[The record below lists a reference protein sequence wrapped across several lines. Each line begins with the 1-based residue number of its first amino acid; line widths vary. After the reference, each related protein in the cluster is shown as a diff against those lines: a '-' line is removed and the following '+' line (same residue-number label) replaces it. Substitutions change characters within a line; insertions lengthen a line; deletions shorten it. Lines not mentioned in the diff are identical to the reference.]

1 MTAIRRRGLAGL
13 IALVLLLGQS
23 LPGVGDG
30 PPSVSAADETYAFCG
45 RVFPDPHAYWPA
57 PVQLPARSP
66 FAKGN
71 ASCAAVDFLSYAGMV
86 DGLAYLESLFPQ
98 FVEVYNLEEDFGDG
112 SDCAT
117 SSDPADMC
125 SAGLPRQ
132 GLPAGRVR
140 SDLYMV
146 RLTDERVPDT
156 DKKFFTFPLSIHGI
170 ERAGAEA
177 GVRIAEDLATWAY
190 CEAIANGDLAPNGK
204 TACAAEGTVPHP
216 LLETTP
222 NASVTA
228 GEAMRRSAVYLV
240 FANPDGWRRGD
251 IDNGVRFFQRYNGNG
266 VDMNRDWPTVGF
278 SFRPYTPWSEP
289 ETRSFGKVLKEIKP
303 TWDGGIDLHGQLID
317 RAFSF
322 TLLGA
327 GEQDYA
333 KNQRILQTVKGAWAD
348 AESRLAWSPLIKP
361 NTAPRDDQRLYGVQ
375 WGTVWDTIAYTTTG
389 SFGDWINSPLGL
401 NGDGIDNEMSLSHLS
416 NCGTGSCYLVDAE
429 QLHVDGNKSLVYSM
443 VNFTLLPED
452 ATFRVPGTVAYV
464 HSPRV
469 VASDGSPTEPPPGAG
484 LPPQDPIMNV
494 SLDATNGFMH
504 EFVIEG
510 FAGGVYNG
518 GVEGKV
524 TSQNVGGVGQT
535 ATTET
540 ILERY
545 RSGEEDPGPAT
556 ACGSAGDPW
565 EEVNRY
571 FDQAD
576 TYQQAGAAV
585 HGNMPL
591 PGRYRI
597 CLTGGL
603 VTQLR
608 AGGGAADLDITF
620 SGEKVWEDPG
630 QLPYSATNMAFFDD
644 LAGAMAPGQ
653 LVQVTAEDI
662 LAGTVNLDRFSSV
675 VVADDAFPGYVEP
688 IATGPAQGPTV
699 FTDVPAKTAL
709 TVPCAYSPNLVDT
722 GIPPTC
728 AADFEF
734 DIDGNFNNQQ
744 MTIAL
749 SADNAVDY
757 DLYIERQSRISG
769 AWSPVGN
776 AATEAASE
784 VTTLLRPLPG
794 HYRVRV
800 VNWAAGAPADGLEV
814 SFSNVYVGPEPDPS
828 SRTDAERAAWGAALR
843 GYAERGGNLVL
854 TDGALR
860 NLAWMGVIGRGF
872 VNDFSAYA
880 GYIGFTRDG
889 STESYD
895 DPLARDVNQPGAAEG
910 PGFRHQTYEPVPIG
924 YAITP
929 SDTDGQINTSPVWG
943 VDQIEWERLGGRTA
957 GTTTA
962 DQVTLGEIALGTGV
976 VRLVGALLPMPTEQF
991 YHPFGLANYA
1001 VTYSGYQIFQNVL
1014 QWQRALPDLTVT
1026 NVEATSTKGTKSAT
1040 ISASVSNA
1048 GAGAVAGALVR
1059 FLADGEPIG
1068 EETLGDLAADGTAT
1082 ASITWSLKGVTNGT
1096 HTLEAI
1102 VDPADA
1108 IPETDET
1115 NNTGAREVEVRGNKV
1130 QNGDFQTSSNGTTP
1144 DNWTTSGETS
1154 YDGQAASAGPGGA
1167 WTSDAIPVTAG
1178 MTLGFSVATTGAAGM
1193 AALEQLGATGVALST
1208 VALVAGDT
1216 LTVPDGVTAVR
1227 VRLAGGLLGVTTFD
1241 DVRLWEE

>member
-1 MTAIRRRGLAGL
+1 MKRLSAVLAAI
-13 IALVLLLGQS
+13 VLLATATPLGVD
-23 LPGVGDG
+23 LVPAAG
-30 PPSVSAADETYAFCG
+30 AADADYQRCG
-45 RVFPDPHAYWPA
+45 RVFPDPHAFWPLPQPA
-57 PVQLPARSP
+57 PARSP

-71 ASCAAVDFLSYAGMV
+71 AVCASADFLSYNGMV
-86 DGLAYLESLFPQ
+86 EGLTYLESLFPQ
-98 FVEVYNLEEDFGDG
+98 FVEFQKLEEDFGDG

-117 SSDPADMC
+117 STSPEDLC

-132 GLPAGRVR
+132 GAPAQRVR

-146 RLTDERVPDT
+146 RLTDERVPDD

-190 CEAIANGDLAPNGK
+190 CEAVADQSLAANGRTN
-204 TACAAEGTVPHP
+204 CAAEGRIPHA

-222 NASVTA
+222 DDSVTA
-228 GEAMRRSAVYLV
+228 GEALRRSAVYLV
-240 FANPDGWRRGD
+240 FANPDGWKRGD
-251 IDNGVRFFQRYNGNG
+251 LDNGIRFFQRYNGNG
-266 VDMNRDWPTVGF
+266 VDMNRDWPTIGF

-289 ETRSFGKVLKEIKP
+289 ETRSFGKVMKEIRPK
-303 TWDGGIDLHGQLID
+303 WDGGIDLHGQLID

-348 AESRLAWSPLIKP
+348 AEARLAWSPLIKP
-361 NTAPRDDQRLYGVQ
+361 NTAPKDDERLYGVQ

-401 NGDGIDNEMSLSHLS
+401 DGDGIDNEMSLSHLS
-416 NCGTGSCYLVDAE
+416 NCGVGSCYLVDAE

-452 ATFRVPGTVAYV
+452 NEFRVPGSVAYV
-464 HSPRV
+464 HSPKV
-469 VASDGSPTEPPPGAG
+469 LENDGTPLGPPPGDG
-484 LPPQDPIMNV
+484 LPPQDPILNA
-494 SLDATNGFMH
+494 SLDATNGFRH

-510 FAGGVYNG
+510 FADGVYNG

-524 TSQNVGGVGQT
+524 TAGNVGGVGQL
-535 ATTET
+535 ATTEL

-556 ACGSAGDPW
+556 ACGDAGDAW
-565 EEVNRY
+565 EEINRY

-585 HGNMPL
+585 HGNLPL

-603 VTQLR
+603 ATQLR
-608 AGGGAADLDITF
+608 AAGGAADLDITF
-620 SGEKVWEDPG
+620 SGEKAWEDPG
-630 QLPYSATNMAFFDD
+630 QLPYSATNMKFFGD
-644 LAGAMAPGQ
+644 LAEAMEPGQ
-653 LVQVTAEDI
+653 LTRVTVDEI
-662 LAGTVNLDRFSSV
+662 LAGTVDLDRFSSLV
-675 VVADDAFPGYVEP
+675 IADDAFPGYVEP
-688 IATGPAQGPTV
+688 IRTGPAQGPTT
-699 FTDVPAKTAL
+699 FSDVAPKTAL
-709 TVPCAYSPNLVDT
+709 TVPCAYSPSLVDT

-734 DIDGNFNNQQ
+734 DVDGTFNNQQ
-744 MTIAL
+744 ITIAL

-769 AWSPVGN
+769 DWSAVDS

-784 VTTLLRPLPG
+784 VMTLLRPLPG

-814 SFSNVYVGPEPDPS
+814 SFSNEYVGPAPAPS
-828 SRTDAERAAWGAALR
+828 ERSDGERDAWGAALKS
-843 GYAERGGNLVL
+843 YVERGGNLVL
-854 TDGALR
+854 TDGAVR
-860 NLAWMGVIGRGF
+860 NLAWMDVIGRGF
-872 VNDFSAYA
+872 VNDFSVYA

-889 STESYD
+889 STDTYG

-929 SDTDGQINTSPVWG
+929 ADDDSDLNTAPVWG

-962 DQVTLGEIALGTGV
+962 DQTTLGELAIGDGV
-976 VRLVGALLPMPTEQF
+976 VRVVGALLPMPTEQF

-1001 VTYSGYQIFQNVL
+1001 LTYSGYQVLLNAL
-1014 QWQRALPDLTVT
+1014 QWERPLPDLTVSGL
-1026 NVEATSTKGTKSAT
+1026 EATSAKGTRSAT
-1040 ISASVSNA
+1040 ITARVRNA
-1048 GAGAVAGALVR
+1048 GSAPSAATVVR
-1059 FLADGEPIG
+1059 FVVDGT
-1068 EETLGDLAADGTAT
+1068 TLGDRALASLEPGADAT
-1082 ASITWSLKGVTNGT
+1082 TTIEWPLKGVSNGA
-1096 HTLEAI
+1096 HRIRAI
-1102 VDPADA
+1102 VDPAEA
-1108 IPETDET
+1108 VVESDEA
-1115 NNTGAREVEVRGNKV
+1115 NNAASLEVEVRGNKV
-1130 QNGDFQTSSNGTTP
+1130 QNGDFETSSNGSSP
-1144 DNWTTSGETS
+1144 DHWVSSGRTS
-1154 YDGQAASAGPGGA
+1154 YDGHAASAGPGGV
-1167 WTSDAIPVTAG
+1167 WTSAPIEVTAG
-1178 MTLGFSVATTGAAGM
+1178 TKLGFALTTSGATGTAT
-1193 AALEQLGATGVALST
+1193 LEQLGATGTVLSA
-1208 VALVAGDT
+1208 VPLVVGTAIS
-1216 LTVPDGVTAVR
+1216 VPDGVTAVR
-1227 VRLAGGLLGVTTFD
+1227 VRLAGGLTGTTHFD
-1241 DVRLWEE
+1241 DVALWEE

>member
-1 MTAIRRRGLAGL
+1 
-13 IALVLLLGQS
+13 
-23 LPGVGDG
+23 
-30 PPSVSAADETYAFCG
+30 
-45 RVFPDPHAYWPA
+45 VFPDPHAYWPA

-71 ASCAAVDFLSYAGMV
+71 AACASVDFLSYGGMV
-86 DGLAYLESLFPQ
+86 TGMEYLEALFPE
-98 FVEVYNLEEDFGDG
+98 FVEFYNLEQDFGDG

-117 SSDPADMC
+117 STDPADLC

-132 GLPAGRVR
+132 GLPPGRVR

-156 DKKFFTFPLSIHGI
+156 NKKFFTFPLSIHGI

-177 GVRIAEDLATWAY
+177 GVRVAEDLATWAY
-190 CEAIANGDLAPNGK
+190 CEAVAGGGLEPNGR
-204 TACAAEGTVPHP
+204 TNCEPEGTMPHP

-222 NASVTA
+222 GASVTA
-228 GEAMRRSAVYLV
+228 GEALKRSAVYLV

-251 IDNGVRFFQRYNGNG
+251 IDNGVRFYQRYNGNG

-289 ETRSFGKVLKEIKP
+289 ETRAFGKALKEVRP
-303 TWDGGIDLHGQLID
+303 RWDGGIDLHGQLID

-327 GEQDYA
+327 GEQDFA

-361 NTAPRDDQRLYGVQ
+361 NTAPKDDQRLYGVQ

-401 NGDGIDNEMSLSHLS
+401 DGDGIDNEMSLSHLS
-416 NCGTGSCYLVDAE
+416 NCGLGSCYLIDAE

-443 VNFTLLPED
+443 INFTLLPED
-452 ATFRVPGTVAYV
+452 STFRVPGTVAYV
-464 HSPRV
+464 HSPKLLV
-469 VASDGSPTEPPPGAG
+469 NDGSPTEPPPGSG
-484 LPPQDPIMNV
+484 LPPQGPILDA
-494 SLDATNGFMH
+494 SLDATNGFMY
-504 EFVIEG
+504 EFVVKG
-510 FAGGVYNG
+510 FADGVYNG
-518 GVEGKV
+518 GLEGKV

-535 ATTET
+535 ATTEI

-545 RSGEEDPGPAT
+545 RSGEEDPGPPT

-608 AGGGAADLDITF
+608 AAGGSADLDITF

-630 QLPYSATNMAFFDD
+630 QVPYSATNMAFFDD
-644 LAGAMAPGQ
+644 LARAMAPGQ
-653 LVQVTAEDI
+653 LVKVTVEEI
-662 LAGTVNLDRFSSV
+662 LAGTVDLDRFASV
-675 VVADDAFPGYVEP
+675 VIADDALPGYVEP
-688 IATGPAQGPTV
+688 IRTGAAQGPTT
-699 FTDVPAKTAL
+699 FSDVTIKTAL
-709 TVPCAYSPNLVDT
+709 TAPCAYSPNIADA

-734 DIDGNFNNQQ
+734 DVDGNFNNQQ

-769 AWSPVGN
+769 EWSPVGN

-794 HYRVRV
+794 HYRIRV
-800 VNWAAGAPADGLEV
+800 VNWAAVAPADGLEV
-814 SFSNVYVGPEPDPS
+814 SFSNVYVGPPPDTS
-828 SRTDAERAAWGAALR
+828 SRTDAERDAWGAALR

-854 TDGALR
+854 TDGAAR

-880 GYIGFTRDG
+880 GYISFSRDG
-889 STESYD
+889 STESYG
-895 DPLARDVNQPGAAEG
+895 DPLAQNVNQPGAAEG

-929 SDTDGQINTSPVWG
+929 PDTDGQINTSPVWG

-962 DQVTLGEIALGTGV
+962 DQVTLGEMALGSGV
-976 VRLVGALLPMPTEQF
+976 VRVVGALLPMPTEQF

-1001 VTYSGYQIFQNVL
+1001 VTYSGYQVLQNVL
-1014 QWQRALPDLTVT
+1014 QWERPLPDLTVT
-1026 NVEATSTKGTKSAT
+1026 NLEASSTKATRSAT
-1040 ISASVSNA
+1040 LTATITNA
-1048 GAGAVAGALVR
+1048 GGAPVTGAVVQFLVDD
-1059 FLADGEPIG
+1059 AAIG
-1068 EETLGDLAADGTAT
+1068 EQTLGDIGIDGAAT
-1082 ASITWSLKGVTNGT
+1082 ASVTWSLKGVSNGA
-1096 HTLEAI
+1096 HTVQAI
-1102 VDPADA
+1102 VDPAVA
-1108 IPETDET
+1108 IAETDEA
-1115 NNTGAREVEVRGNKV
+1115 NNTGTLQVDVRGNKV
-1130 QNGDFQTSSNGTTP
+1130 QNGDFETSSNGTSP
-1144 DNWTTSGETS
+1144 DNWSGSGNTS
-1154 YDGQAASAGPGGA
+1154 YGDGAASAGPGGT
-1167 WTSDAIPVTAG
+1167 WTSDLISVVPGARY
-1178 MTLGFSVATTGAAGM
+1178 GFDALISGPGKAVLQQLSAAGIVL
-1193 AALEQLGATGVALST
+1193 ATAPPGLLTTVLGATQ
-1208 VALVAGDT
+1208 
-1216 LTVPDGVTAVR
+1216 VR
-1227 VRLAGGLLGVTTFD
+1227 VVLTGGLSGTTTFD
-1241 DVRLWEE
+1241 DIRLWEE